1 MDAITAENNPFFERV
16 ATKQSN
22 SAKFV
27 NFLQA
32 LVIVGFIIIVTYQ
45 FIMTPNQ
52 VHGESMLPNFIS
64 TDVVLTNRLPRW
76 LGNSSIGQ
84 ALGLTLQPGDVVVVE
99 TPELTSE
106 DYIIKRL
113 IAVPGD
119 TIMVKQGRVY
129 VNGKLLDE
137 RDYLPPE
144 RRTEAGTQLQDG
156 VQLTVPEGRYAI
168 LGDNRP
174 RSLDSRD
181 QLLGFI
187 RQERVVG
194 KVIFRFF
201 PFDRISVIDRGKL
214 VLADT

>member
-1 MDAITAENNPFFERV
+1 MDAITAENNPFFERAV
-16 ATKQSN
+16 VKPTLTARI
-22 SAKFV
+22 V
-27 NFLQA
+27 NLLQG
-32 LVIVGFIIIVTYQ
+32 LVILGFIIIVTYQ
-45 FIMTPNQ
+45 FIVTPNQ
-52 VHGESMLPNFIS
+52 VHGESMLPNFLT

-76 LGNSSIGQ
+76 LGSSALGQ
-84 ALGLTLQPGDVVVVE
+84 ALGLALVPGDVLVIE
-99 TPELTSE
+99 TPELPNE

-119 TIMVKQGRVY
+119 TIMVKGGRVY

-144 RRTEAGTQLQDG
+144 RRTEAGTNLQDG
-156 VQLTVPEGRYAI
+156 VQVTVPQGRYAI

-181 QLLGFI
+181 QILGFI
-187 RQERVVG
+187 RQERVIG

-214 VLADT
+214 VFSE

>member
-1 MDAITAENNPFFERV
+1 MDAITAENNPFFERAV
-16 ATKQSN
+16 VKPTITARI
-22 SAKFV
+22 V
-27 NFLQA
+27 NLLQG
-32 LVIVGFIIIVTYQ
+32 LVIVGFMIIVTYQ
-45 FIMTPNQ
+45 FIVTPNQ
-52 VHGESMLPNFIS
+52 VHGDSMLPNFIS

-76 LGNSSIGQ
+76 LGSSALGQ
-84 ALGLTLQPGDVVVVE
+84 ALGLTLVPGDVLVIE
-99 TPELTSE
+99 TPELPSE

-113 IAVPGD
+113 VAVSGD
-119 TIMVKQGRVY
+119 TIMVKGGRVY
-129 VNGKLLDE
+129 INGKLLDE

-144 RRTEAGTQLQDG
+144 RRTEAGTNMQDG
-156 VQLTVPEGRYAI
+156 VQVTVPEGKYAV

-187 RQERVVG
+187 RQDRVIG

-214 VLADT
+214 VFSE